1 MVSLL
6 QLDELTWTKSMAI
19 FGNFKG
25 TTQSDFSIGKND
37 TGSKISTGTQPSSD
51 ISNGDLY
58 IDSSNSTLQVYNG
71 NWVSVGSTLT
81 DLNVDSGTLYVDS
94 SNDTVS
100 VGSTSSNDKL
110 FVNGSLRLGTNPSL
124 KHSGAYLDVQHSN
137 GSATQLRLRDNSS
150 GSDPIFKIYNA
161 NNTSEVFKVQ
171 GDTTTFSGNATLT
184 GIDTLRINENGTG
197 LRMTNVGAFDNSGGD
212 FRIFSTSNLILATDG
227 ENGTAVTFDQ
237 NTKDAVFQG
246 NVTVNNAYTL
256 PSADGTAGQFLQTDG
271 SGGVTFSSEF
281 TDLSITGTATY
292 NTVEF
297 QNSNIMKFNQRY
309 TGGSSGSY
317 FSNGEY
323 QKVVTIIPSGAS
335 QNYQVVGRM
344 TAQNAGET
352 HTVYFNAALR
362 SNTLPDLDWTITY
375 DEEYNGGRY
384 LDPQLWTK
392 ETTTAGFIFAF
403 KTLAT
408 IYGSV
413 TIDMEVIPRAS
424 SQKDNVTVNTVVDS
438 EQASVEAGYT
448 AHDMVLVTRKQ
459 GTTLSVKDVS
469 ITGNIVP
476 TANVTYDLGTSSN
489 RFKDLYLSG
498 NTINLGTT
506 SISVTSDN
514 EIDFSDS
521 ANTSVKR
528 KLVVDEIEL
537 GTGNDKVVLRKG
549 SNGKFEQKALAKD
562 TNSESAVK
570 VDLDDN
576 DTDDLSEGSTNLYYT
591 DARVNTLLAT
601 KDSDDTKEGSTN
613 LYYTTARANSAIDAK
628 LTGDITLGNVTSQSV
643 NTGVVEGVVFQPI
656 TDYGSI
662 TSTAN
667 ITIDYGAVNEAGTVP
682 AIGDFEYISDIFGPT
697 GDSYKVDGLPSAA
710 QPGQMIYVS
719 DETGGSVMAF
729 SDGSN
734 WRRITD
740 RAVVS

>member
-1 MVSLL
+1 
-6 QLDELTWTKSMAI
+6 MAI

-25 TTQSDFSIGKND
+25 TTQSEFKIGKSSN
-37 TGSKISTGTQPSSD
+37 GSKISTGTLPVSD
-51 ISNGDLY
+51 LTNGDVY
-58 IDSSNSTLQVYNG
+58 IDSSNSTLQVYN
-71 NWVSVGSTLT
+71 NAWVSVGSTLT

-100 VGSTSSNDKL
+100 VGSTTSNDKL

-124 KHSGAYLDVQHSN
+124 KHSGAYLDVSHTN
-137 GSATQLRLRDNSS
+137 GSATQLRIRDNESS

-161 NNTSEVFKVQ
+161 NNTAEVFKVQ

-184 GIDTLRINENGTG
+184 GVDTLRINENGTG

-212 FRIFSTSNLILATDG
+212 FRIFSNANLILSTNGDS
-227 ENGTAVTFDQ
+227 GTAVTFDQ

-271 SGGVTFSSEF
+271 SGGVTFSSSF

-309 TGGSSGSY
+309 TGGLNGSY

-362 SNTLPDLDWTITY
+362 SNTLPDLNWTITY
-375 DEEYNGGRY
+375 DEEYNGARY

-413 TIDMEVIPRAS
+413 TVDMEVIPRAS
-424 SQKDNVTVNTVVDS
+424 SQKDNVTVNTVTDS
-438 EQASVEAGYT
+438 EQTSVDAGYT
-448 AHDMVLVTRKQ
+448 ANDMVLVTRKQ
-459 GTTLSVKDVS
+459 GTTFSVKDVS

-476 TANVTYDLGTSSN
+476 TANEVYDLGTSSN
-489 RFKDLYLSG
+489 RFNDLYLSG
-498 NTINLGTT
+498 STINIGTT
-506 SISVTSDN
+506 KISVTSDN

-521 ANTSVKR
+521 ANTSIKR

-549 SNGKFEQKALAKD
+549 SDGKFEQKALDKD
-562 TNSESAVK
+562 TKSESAVK

-576 DTDDLSEGSTNLYYT
+576 DSDDLPEGSTNLYYT
-591 DARVNTLLAT
+591 DARVNNVLAT

-613 LYYTTARANSAIDAK
+613 LYYTDARANSAIDAK
-628 LTGDITLGNVTSQSV
+628 LTGDLTLGNVTSQSV
-643 NTGVVEGVVFQPI
+643 SSGVVSGVVFEPI

-662 TSTAN
+662 TETAN
-667 ITIDYGAVNEAGTVP
+667 MTIDYGAITDSASK
-682 AIGDFEYISDIFGPT
+682 GDFEYLNEIYGPT
-697 GDSYKVDGLPSAA
+697 SDSYTVATVPSAT
-710 QPGQMIYVS
+710 QQGQMIYIS
-719 DETGGSVMAF
+719 DETGGAVMAF
-729 SDGSN
+729 SDGTN

-740 RAVVS
+740 RQIVS

>member
-1 MVSLL
+1 
-6 QLDELTWTKSMAI
+6 MAI

-25 TTQSDFSIGKND
+25 TTQSEFKIGKSS
-37 TGSKISTGTQPSSD
+37 TGSKLSTGSLPSSD
-51 ISNGDLY
+51 ISNGDIY
-58 IDSSNSTLQVYNG
+58 IDSSNSTLQVYN
-71 NWVSVGSTLT
+71 NAWVSVGSTLT
-81 DLNVDSGTLYVDS
+81 DLNVDSGTLFVDS

-110 FVNGSLRLGTNPSL
+110 FVNGSLRLGTNPTL
-124 KHSGAYLDVQHSN
+124 KFSGAYLDVSHSN
-137 GSATQLRLRDNSS
+137 GTATQLRVRDNGS
-150 GSDPIFKIYNA
+150 GSDPIFKVYNA
-161 NNTSEVFKVQ
+161 SNSGEVFKVQ
-171 GDTTTFSGNATLT
+171 G
-184 GIDTLRINENGTG
+184 
-197 LRMTNVGAFDNSGGD
+197 
-212 FRIFSTSNLILATDG
+212 STIRLN
-227 ENGTAVTFDQ
+227 
-237 NTKDAVFQG
+237 DAY
-246 NVTVNNAYTL
+246 NMPT
-256 PSADGTAGQFLQTDG
+256 ADGTAGQFLQTDG

-309 TGGSSGSY
+309 TGASTGSY

-362 SNTLPDLDWTITY
+362 SNTLPDLNWTITY
-375 DEEYNGGRY
+375 DEEYNGARY

-392 ETTTAGFIFAF
+392 ETSTAGFIFAF
-403 KTLAT
+403 KTLGT

-413 TIDMEVIPRAS
+413 TVDMEVIPRAS
-424 SQKDNVTVNTVVDS
+424 SQKDNVTVNTVVNS
-438 EQASVEAGYT
+438 EQSSVDAGYT
-448 AHDMVLVTRKQ
+448 ANDMVLVTRKQ
-459 GTTLSVKDVS
+459 GTTLRTKDIS
-469 ITGNIVP
+469 IEGNIVP
-476 TANVTYDLGTSSN
+476 TANVTYDLGTSSS

-506 SISVTSDN
+506 AISVTSDN

-537 GTGNDKVVLRKG
+537 GTGNDKVILRKG

-562 TNSESAVK
+562 TKSESAVK

-576 DTDDLSEGSTNLYYT
+576 NSDDLAEGSTNLYYT

-613 LYYTTARANSAIDAK
+613 LYYTDARANSAIDAK

-740 RAVVS
+740 RVVVS

>member
-1 MVSLL
+1 
-6 QLDELTWTKSMAI
+6 MAI

-25 TTQSDFSIGKND
+25 TTQSEFKIGKS
-37 TGSKISTGTQPSSD
+37 TGNKLSTGTEPSSD
-51 ISNGDLY
+51 QSAGDLFL
-58 IDSSNSTLQVYNG
+58 DSSNSTVKVYTGSAWQNI
-71 NWVSVGSTLT
+71 GSTLPE
-81 DLNVDSGTLYVDS
+81 LNVDSGTLFVDS

-100 VGSTSSNDKL
+100 VGSTSSNEKL
-110 FVNGSLRLGTNPSL
+110 FVNGNLRLGTNPSL
-124 KHSGAYLDVQHSN
+124 QFAGAYLDVQHSN

-171 GDTTTFSGNATLT
+171 G
-184 GIDTLRINENGTG
+184 
-197 LRMTNVGAFDNSGGD
+197 
-212 FRIFSTSNLILATDG
+212 STIRLN
-227 ENGTAVTFDQ
+227 
-237 NTKDAVFQG
+237 DAY
-246 NVTVNNAYTL
+246 NMPT
-256 PSADGTAGQFLQTDG
+256 ADGTAGQFLQTDG

-309 TGGSSGSY
+309 TGASTGSY

-323 QKVVTIIPSGAS
+323 QKVVTIIPDAAS

-362 SNTLPDLDWTITY
+362 SNTLPDLNWTITY
-375 DEEYNGGRY
+375 DEEYNGARY
-384 LDPQLWTK
+384 IDPQLWTK

-403 KTLAT
+403 KTLGT

-424 SQKDNVTVNTVVDS
+424 SQKDNVTVNTVVNS
-438 EQASVEAGYT
+438 EQSSVDTGYT
-448 AHDMVLVTRKQ
+448 ANDMVLVTRKQ

-476 TANVTYDLGTSSN
+476 TANVTYDLGTDSN

-506 SISVTSDN
+506 AISVTSDN

-549 SNGKFEQKALAKD
+549 SDGKLKSVSKNRSTKAE
-562 TNSESAVK
+562 TSNK

-591 DARVNTLLAT
+591 DARVNTVLAT

-613 LYYTTARANSAIDAK
+613 LYYTDARANSAIDAK
-628 LTGDITLGNVTSQSV
+628 LTGDLTFGNATVSGTTSS
-643 NTGVVEGVVFQPI
+643 GVVEGVVFQPI
-656 TDYGSI
+656 TDYGLI
-662 TSTAN
+662 TAN
-667 ITIDYGAVNEAGTVP
+667 ATITIDYGAVNEAGTVP
-682 AIGDFEYISDIFGPT
+682 AIGDFEYLNDIYGPT
-697 GDSYKVDGLPSAA
+697 GDSFTVATVPSAT
-710 QPGQMIYVS
+710 QPGQMIYIT
-719 DETGGSVMAF
+719 DETGGATMAF

-734 WRRITD
+734 WRRIQD
-740 RAVVS
+740 RAIISTGG